1 LRQLK
6 VNIQPLSFFRWLA
19 FPAAGLLVQTNA
31 LSMGLIAAPDAQ
43 HCAQTF
49 AQREKAL
56 VARHMSA
63 PAAAQKRSPGS
74 KVAQGAKEIAWAWLA
89 SPTTRYPHASMG
101 SPVHAGSL
109 HVISREGREY
119 SVTLTQQ
126 RVFEDIEPR
135 LADMD
140 GDGLEEIMLIEA
152 DSERGAALVS
162 YGLRASG
169 NGKMQLQELAR
180 SSFLGLPFRWLNPV
194 GFADFDGDGKLD
206 IASVT
211 TPHIGGVLTLY
222 HYAAPRI
229 EPFAKAMD
237 VSNHRMGDPN
247 LQMHA
252 ILQLPGTR
260 PTVIVPDMTQRSLH
274 ALRWETVAGKS
285 EWKELADAKPLP
297 GRVVYLMPN
306 TSGSACAQ
314 LMDGTWWRIE
324 LTH

>member
-1 LRQLK
+1 
-6 VNIQPLSFFRWLA
+6 VNTQPVSFFRW
-19 FPAAGLLVQTNA
+19 FPFAAAGLLVQTSA
-31 LSMGLIAAPDAQ
+31 LSMGLMAAPDAQ

-49 AQREKAL
+49 AQQEKAMGERQL
-56 VARHMSA
+56 SL
-63 PAAAQKRSPGS
+63 PAAAKKRLPGS
-74 KVAQGAKEIAWAWLA
+74 RVTQGAKEWAWAWLA

-109 HVISREGREY
+109 HVLSREGREY
-119 SVTLTQQ
+119 SLTLPKQ
-126 RVFEDIEPR
+126 RVFEDTEPR
-135 LADMD
+135 WADMD

-169 NGKMQLQELAR
+169 DGKMQLQELAR

-194 GFADFDGDGKLD
+194 GVADFDGDGKLD

-222 HYAAPRI
+222 RYAPPHI
-229 EPFAKAMD
+229 EPFAKVMD

-274 ALRWETVAGKS
+274 ALRWETVSGKS
-285 EWKELADAKPLP
+285 EWKELADVKPLP
-297 GRVVYLMPN
+297 GRVVYLMPS
-306 TSGSACAQ
+306 TSASACAQ
-314 LMDGTWWRIE
+314 LMDGSWWRIE